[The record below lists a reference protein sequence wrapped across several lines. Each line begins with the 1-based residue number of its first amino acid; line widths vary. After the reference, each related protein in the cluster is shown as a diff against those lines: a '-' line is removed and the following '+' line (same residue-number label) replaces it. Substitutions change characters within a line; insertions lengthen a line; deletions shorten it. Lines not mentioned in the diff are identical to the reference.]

1 MLRTRAAALAPLFR
15 HEARL
20 LSSSTTALS
29 AAKEESTGSRVFVQ
43 LKTTGWK
50 AFSGIRNW
58 AEKKWGNKDGYVL
71 AIPFKGIIRDAPRQN
86 QGINFDRYQ
95 KTLERSFKNSKAKAI
110 ALRINSPGGSPV
122 QSHLIY
128 KSVKYL
134 KEKYNVPVVAVCGDV
149 AASGGYFLA
158 AAADEIIADEA
169 SIVGSIGVVSGG
181 FGFSDLIKKWGIE
194 RRIMTAGKHKG
205 GMDPFSPI
213 NDEEKAYTQTIL
225 NDMHEHFK
233 NVIRSSRGDKLTA
246 SEDEVFTGRAWIGVR
261 AKELGL
267 VDELTDLRSYVDK
280 KYGKIPIREVP
291 VRPDFFSF
299 VRRGG
304 FSSFSEGL
312 VEATAYKA
320 EEKLHYERFGL

>member
-1 MLRTRAAALAPLFR
+1 
-15 HEARL
+15 
-20 LSSSTTALS
+20 
-29 AAKEESTGSRVFVQ
+29 
-43 LKTTGWK
+43 
-50 AFSGIRNW
+50 
-58 AEKKWGNKDGYVL
+58 
-71 AIPFKGIIRDAPRQN
+71 
-86 QGINFDRYQ
+86 
-95 KTLERSFKNSKAKAI
+95 
-110 ALRINSPGGSPV
+110 
-122 QSHLIY
+122 
-128 KSVKYL
+128 
-134 KEKYNVPVVAVCGDV
+134 
-149 AASGGYFLA
+149 
-158 AAADEIIADEA
+158 
-169 SIVGSIGVVSGG
+169 
-181 FGFSDLIKKWGIE
+181 
-194 RRIMTAGKHKG
+194 MTAGKHKG

-304 FSSFSEGL
+304 FSSFSEVSHSRPWHTIKVLEL
-312 VEATAYKA
+312 VYLFACLP
-320 EEKLHYERFGL
+320 LHNCVVVVACPRVKTDASSI